1 LTNSGRYL
9 LAIVHLL
16 SHFRC
21 QIDGEH
27 VLVLFLIYLIMNPKL
42 YLGWNGDSIKRRM
55 HMGLDLDASS
65 AGFLLYEK
73 LGFLEVGLIE
83 IDLGLFRGSGIR
95 RHIGLRRCPKSAD

>member
-1 LTNSGRYL
+1 
-9 LAIVHLL
+9 
-16 SHFRC
+16 
-21 QIDGEH
+21 
-27 VLVLFLIYLIMNPKL
+27 
-42 YLGWNGDSIKRRM
+42 
-55 HMGLDLDASS
+55 MGLDLDASS